1 VALSSDEAFL
11 VTLLR
16 ALRQSKLEAVI
27 VGNTAAVL
35 QGAPVTTQD
44 IDILVRDSKLTS
56 AKVEDLA
63 QRLGAFR
70 TRPSELVDITTLLG
84 ASAPVDVIVGH
95 IAGDLRFESVK
106 SRARV
111 ISVAGEDA
119 LVADLADIIRSKE
132 AANREKDRAVLPM
145 LRATLAVREGC

>member
-1 VALSSDEAFL
+1 MSSDEAFL
-11 VTLLR
+11 ITVLR
-16 ALRQSKLEAVI
+16 ALRQVNLEAVI

-44 IDILVRDSKLTS
+44 IDLLVRSSKLTTV
-56 AKVEDLA
+56 KVEALA
-63 QRLGAFR
+63 QRLGAFL

-106 SRARV
+106 SRART
-111 ISVAGEDA
+111 ISIAGEQA

-132 AANREKDRAVLPM
+132 AANRDKDRAVLPM
-145 LRATLAVREGC
+145 LRATLAVREG